1 MIKTLINNIFQKN
14 LTESK
19 NNFNSIISEK
29 LESKLNEKRIEIAK
43 TFFQEETVAELDEEN
58 SDEETEE
65 DQLDEISASLAQK
78 ASAKA
83 AKSAADIVYKKTS
96 GTPDQVK
103 KLDAQKDKFDA
114 FYSKKSE
121 KERQAKMAAYKSAP
135 STEDELNP
143 KIQSQ
148 GSKYGGRY

>member
-1 MIKTLINNIFQKN
+1 MLKNLINNIFQKK

-43 TFFQEETVAELDEEN
+43 TFFKDSVQEETVAE
-58 SDEETEE
+58 SDD

-78 ASAKA
+78 SSAKA

-103 KLDAQKDKFDA
+103 KLDTQKKKFDA

-135 STEDELNP
+135 STDDELNQ